1 MFHYMMMPLFR
12 NINTEPP
19 TLYSLMNSIVNYNNP
34 NPVKISELS
43 KNARTTIFNFDYPL
57 SSKVTK
63 EEFEVMIL
71 NKFMQRRIGFQ
82 TFTAWQ
88 LQLNVKLNEIMP
100 LYNKLFDSLE
110 GWDLFNDGEQVTRD
124 VTDNRVI
131 DGTSTQIG
139 SGTTNQTS
147 DKRYSELPQNQ
158 ITDVQNGTYLTTY
171 NYDTDTGSTTQNSS
185 TTTKSDDTGNLK
197 ETIKRSP
204 SDKIKIYQEFIQNK
218 NNIYT
223 MIFKDLDTLFYQIV

>member
-1 MFHYMMMPLFR
+1 MFHYMMMPLFP

-82 TFTAWQ
+82 TFTSWQ

>member
-110 GWDLFNDGEQVTRD
+110 GWDLFNDGEQVTRN

-131 DGTSTQIG
+131 DGTSTQTA

-147 DKRYSELPQNQ
+147 DRRYSELPQNQ
-158 ITDVQNGTYLTTY
+158 IADVQNGTYLTTY

>member
-131 DGTSTQIG
+131 DGTSTQSA

-147 DKRYSELPQNQ
+147 DRRYSELPQNQ
-158 ITDVQNGTYLTTY
+158 IADVQNGTYLTTY
-171 NYDTDTGSTTQNSS
+171 NYDTETGSTTQNSS

>member
-1 MFHYMMMPLFR
+1 MFHYMMIPILN

-57 SSKVTK
+57 SSNVLK
-63 EEFEVMIL
+63 EDFEVMIL
-71 NKFMQRRIGFQ
+71 NKFIQRRIGYQ
-82 TFTAWQ
+82 TFTSWQ

-124 VTDNRVI
+124 VTDNRII
-131 DGTSTQIG
+131 DGTSSQSG
-139 SGTTNQTS
+139 SGSTNQTS
-147 DKRYSELPQNQ
+147 DRRYSELPQNQ
-158 ITDVQNGTYLTTY
+158 ITNVQNGTYLTTY
-171 NYDTDTGSTTQNSS
+171 NYDTENGTTTQNSS
-185 TTTKSDDTGNLK
+185 TTTKSDDKGNLK

-204 SDKIKIYQEFIQNK
+204 ADKIKIYQEFIQNK

-223 MIFKDLDTLFYQIV
+223 MIFKDLDSLFYQIV

>member
-1 MFHYMMMPLFR
+1 MFHYMMIPLLN

-43 KNARTTIFNFDYPL
+43 KNARATIFNFDYPL
-57 SSKVTK
+57 SSKLLK
-63 EEFEVMIL
+63 EDFEVMIL
-71 NKFMQRRIGFQ
+71 NKFIQRRIGYQ
-82 TFTAWQ
+82 TFTSWQ

-110 GWDLFNDGEQVTRD
+110 GWDIFNDGEQMTRD
-124 VTDNRVI
+124 VTDNRII
-131 DGTSTQIG
+131 DGTSSQSG

-147 DKRYSELPQNQ
+147 DRRYSELPQNQ
-158 ITDVQNGTYLTTY
+158 ITNVQNGTYLTTY
-171 NYDTDTGSTTQNSS
+171 NYDTENGTTTQNSS
-185 TTTKSDDTGNLK
+185 TTTKSDDKGNLK

-204 SDKIKIYQEFIQNK
+204 ADKIKIYQEFIQNK

>member
-34 NPVKISELS
+34 SPVKISELS

-100 LYNKLFDSLE
+100 LYNKLFDALD

-171 NYDTDTGSTTQNSS
+171 NYDTDTGTTTQNSS

>member
-1 MFHYMMMPLFR
+1 
-12 NINTEPP
+12 
-19 TLYSLMNSIVNYNNP
+19 
-34 NPVKISELS
+34 
-43 KNARTTIFNFDYPL
+43 
-57 SSKVTK
+57 
-63 EEFEVMIL
+63 
-71 NKFMQRRIGFQ
+71 
-82 TFTAWQ
+82 
-88 LQLNVKLNEIMP
+88 MP

-110 GWDLFNDGEQVTRD
+110 GWDLFNDGEQVTRN

-131 DGTSTQIG
+131 DGTSTQTA

-147 DKRYSELPQNQ
+147 DRRYSELPQNQ
-158 ITDVQNGTYLTTY
+158 IADVQNGTYLTTY

-185 TTTKSDDTGNLK
+185 TTTKSDDKGNLK

>member
-1 MFHYMMMPLFR
+1 MFHYMMMPLFP

-131 DGTSTQIG
+131 DGTSTQSG

-147 DKRYSELPQNQ
+147 DKRYSELPQDN
-158 ITDVQNGTYLTTY
+158 ITNVQNGTYLTTY
-171 NYDTDTGSTTQNSS
+171 NYDTDTGTTTQTSS
-185 TTTKSDDTGNLK
+185 TTTKSDDKGNLK

-223 MIFKDLDTLFYQIV
+223 MIYKDLDALFYQIV

>member
-1 MFHYMMMPLFR
+1 MMMPLFR

-57 SSKVTK
+57 SSNVTK

-71 NKFMQRRIGFQ
+71 NKFMQRRIGYQ
-82 TFTAWQ
+82 TFTSWQ

-100 LYNKLFDSLE
+100 LYNKLFDSLD

>member
-100 LYNKLFDSLE
+100 LYNKLFDSLD

-131 DGTSTQIG
+131 DGTSTQSA

-147 DKRYSELPQNQ
+147 DRRYSELPQNQ
-158 ITDVQNGTYLTTY
+158 IADVQNGTYLTTY
-171 NYDTDTGSTTQNSS
+171 NYDTETGATTQNSS

-223 MIFKDLDTLFYQIV
+223 MIYKDLDTLFYQIV

>member
-1 MFHYMMMPLFR
+1 MFHYMMMPIFH

-124 VTDNRVI
+124 VSDNRVI
-131 DGTSTQIG
+131 DGTSTQTG

-147 DKRYSELPQNQ
+147 DRRYSELPQNQ
-158 ITDVQNGTYLTTY
+158 IADVQNGTYLTTY
-171 NYDTDTGSTTQNSS
+171 NYDTDTGTTTQNSS

-223 MIFKDLDTLFYQIV
+223 MIYKDLDALFYQIV

>member
-1 MFHYMMMPLFR
+1 MFHYMMIPLLN

-43 KNARTTIFNFDYPL
+43 KNARATIFNFDYPL
-57 SSKVTK
+57 SSKLLK
-63 EEFEVMIL
+63 EDFEVMIL
-71 NKFMQRRIGFQ
+71 NKFIQRRIGYQ
-82 TFTAWQ
+82 TFTSWQ

-110 GWDLFNDGEQVTRD
+110 GWDIFNDGEQMTRD
-124 VTDNRVI
+124 VTDNRII
-131 DGTSTQIG
+131 DGTSSQSG
-139 SGTTNQTS
+139 SGTTNQTI
-147 DKRYSELPQNQ
+147 DRRYSELPQNQ
-158 ITDVQNGTYLTTY
+158 ITNVQNGTYLTTY
-171 NYDTDTGSTTQNSS
+171 NYDTENGTTTQNSS
-185 TTTKSDDTGNLK
+185 TTTKSDDKGNLK

-204 SDKIKIYQEFIQNK
+204 ADKIKIYQEFIQNK

>member
-71 NKFMQRRIGFQ
+71 NKFMQRRIGYQ
-82 TFTAWQ
+82 TFTSWQ

-100 LYNKLFDSLE
+100 LYNKLFDSLD

-131 DGTSTQIG
+131 DGTSTQTG

-147 DKRYSELPQNQ
+147 DRRYSELPQNQ
-158 ITDVQNGTYLTTY
+158 IADVQNGTYLTTY
-171 NYDTDTGSTTQNSS
+171 NYDTETGTTTQNSS

-204 SDKIKIYQEFIQNK
+204 ADKIKIYQEFIQNK

>member
-71 NKFMQRRIGFQ
+71 NKFMQRRIGYQ
-82 TFTAWQ
+82 TFTSWQ

-158 ITDVQNGTYLTTY
+158 IADVQNGTYLTTY
-171 NYDTDTGSTTQNSS
+171 NYDTDTGTTTQNSS

>member
-1 MFHYMMMPLFR
+1 MFHYMMMPLFH

-100 LYNKLFDSLE
+100 LYNKLFDALD

-131 DGTSTQIG
+131 DGTSSQSG

-147 DKRYSELPQNQ
+147 DRRYSELK
-158 ITDVQNGTYLTTY
+158 Y
-171 NYDTDTGSTTQNSS
+171 N
-185 TTTKSDDTGNLK
+185 
-197 ETIKRSP
+197 
-204 SDKIKIYQEFIQNK
+204 NK
-218 NNIYT
+218 
-223 MIFKDLDTLFYQIV
+223 K

>member
-1 MFHYMMMPLFR
+1 MFHYMMMPIFP

-57 SSKVTK
+57 SSNVTK

-131 DGTSTQIG
+131 DGTSTQTG

-147 DKRYSELPQNQ
+147 DRRYSELPQNQ
-158 ITDVQNGTYLTTY
+158 IADVQNGTYLTTY

-185 TTTKSDDTGNLK
+185 TTTKSDDKGTLK

>member
-1 MFHYMMMPLFR
+1 MFHYMMMPIFH

-100 LYNKLFDSLE
+100 LYNKLFDALD

-139 SGTTNQTS
+139 SGTTNQIS
-147 DKRYSELPQNQ
+147 DRRYSELPQNQ
-158 ITDVQNGTYLTTY
+158 IADVQNGTYLTTY
-171 NYDTDTGSTTQNSS
+171 NYDTDT
-185 TTTKSDDTGNLK
+185 D
-197 ETIKRSP
+197 
-204 SDKIKIYQEFIQNK
+204 YA
-218 NNIYT
+218 
-223 MIFKDLDTLFYQIV
+223 

>member
-1 MFHYMMMPLFR
+1 MFHYMMIPILN

-57 SSKVTK
+57 SSKILK
-63 EEFEVMIL
+63 EDFEVMIL
-71 NKFMQRRIGFQ
+71 NKFIQRRIGYQ
-82 TFTAWQ
+82 TFTSWQ

-110 GWDLFNDGEQVTRD
+110 GWDIFNDGEQMTRD
-124 VTDNRVI
+124 VTDNRII
-131 DGTSTQIG
+131 DGTSSQSG

-147 DKRYSELPQNQ
+147 DRRYSELPQNQ
-158 ITDVQNGTYLTTY
+158 ITNVQNGTYLTTY
-171 NYDTDTGSTTQNSS
+171 NYDTENGTTTQNSS
-185 TTTKSDDTGNLK
+185 TTTKSDDKGNLK

-204 SDKIKIYQEFIQNK
+204 ADKIKIYQEFIQNK

>member
-1 MFHYMMMPLFR
+1 MFHYMMMPLFP

-71 NKFMQRRIGFQ
+71 NKFMQRRIGYQ
-82 TFTAWQ
+82 TFTSWQ

>member
-1 MFHYMMMPLFR
+1 MMMPLFR

-71 NKFMQRRIGFQ
+71 NKFMQRRIGYQ

-100 LYNKLFDSLE
+100 LYNKLFDCLE

-223 MIFKDLDTLFYQIV
+223 MIFKDLDALFYQIV

>member
-1 MFHYMMMPLFR
+1 MFHYMMMPIFH

-19 TLYSLMNSIVNYNNP
+19 TLYSLMNSIENYNNP

-57 SSKVTK
+57 SSNVTK

-124 VTDNRVI
+124 VSDNRVI
-131 DGTSTQIG
+131 DGTSTQTG

-147 DKRYSELPQNQ
+147 DRRYSELPQNQ
-158 ITDVQNGTYLTTY
+158 IADVQNGTYLTTY
-171 NYDTDTGSTTQNSS
+171 NYDTETGATTQNSS

-223 MIFKDLDTLFYQIV
+223 MIFKDLDALFYQIV

>member
-1 MFHYMMMPLFR
+1 MFYYMMMPILH

-57 SSKVTK
+57 SSKVLK
-63 EEFEVMIL
+63 EDFEIMIL
-71 NKFMQRRIGFQ
+71 NKFIQRRIGYQ
-82 TFTAWQ
+82 TFTSWQ

-124 VTDNRVI
+124 VTDNRII
-131 DGTSTQIG
+131 DGTSSQSG

-147 DKRYSELPQNQ
+147 DRRYSELPQNQ
-158 ITDVQNGTYLTTY
+158 ITNVQDGTYLTTY
-171 NYDTDTGSTTQNSS
+171 NYDTENGTTTQNSR
-185 TTTKSDDTGNLK
+185 TTTKSDDKGNLK

-204 SDKIKIYQEFIQNK
+204 ADKIKIYQEFIQNK

>member
-147 DKRYSELPQNQ
+147 DRRYSELPQNQ

>member
-1 MFHYMMMPLFR
+1 MFHYMMMPLFH

-71 NKFMQRRIGFQ
+71 NKFMQRRIGYQ
-82 TFTAWQ
+82 TFTSWQ

>member
-1 MFHYMMMPLFR
+1 MFHYMMIPLLN

-43 KNARTTIFNFDYPL
+43 KNARATIFNFDYPL
-57 SSKVTK
+57 SSKVEK
-63 EEFEVMIL
+63 EDFEVMIL
-71 NKFMQRRIGFQ
+71 NKFIQRRIGYQ
-82 TFTAWQ
+82 TFTSWQ

-110 GWDLFNDGEQVTRD
+110 GWDIFNDGEQMTRD
-124 VTDNRVI
+124 VTDNRII
-131 DGTSTQIG
+131 DGTSSQSG
-139 SGTTNQTS
+139 RGTTNQTS
-147 DKRYSELPQNQ
+147 DRRYSELPQNQ
-158 ITDVQNGTYLTTY
+158 ITNVQNGTYLTTY
-171 NYDTDTGSTTQNSS
+171 NYDTENGTTTQNSS
-185 TTTKSDDTGNLK
+185 TTTKSDDKGNLK

-204 SDKIKIYQEFIQNK
+204 ADKIKIYQEFIQNK

>member
-1 MFHYMMMPLFR
+1 MFHYMITPILN

-57 SSKVTK
+57 SSKVLK
-63 EEFEVMIL
+63 EDFEVMIL
-71 NKFMQRRIGFQ
+71 NKFIQRRIGYQ
-82 TFTAWQ
+82 TFTSWQ

-124 VTDNRVI
+124 VTDNRII
-131 DGTSTQIG
+131 DGTSSQSG

-147 DKRYSELPQNQ
+147 DRRYSELPQNQ
-158 ITDVQNGTYLTTY
+158 ITNVQNGTYLTTY
-171 NYDTDTGSTTQNSS
+171 NYDTENGTTTQNSS
-185 TTTKSDDTGNLK
+185 TTTKSDDKGNLK

-204 SDKIKIYQEFIQNK
+204 ADKIKIYQEFIQNK

-223 MIFKDLDTLFYQIV
+223 MIFKDLDSLFYQIV

>member
-1 MFHYMMMPLFR
+1 MFHYMMMPILH

>member
-1 MFHYMMMPLFR
+1 MFHYMMMPIFH

-82 TFTAWQ
+82 TFTSWQ

-131 DGTSTQIG
+131 DGTSTQTG

-147 DKRYSELPQNQ
+147 DRRYSELPQNQ
-158 ITDVQNGTYLTTY
+158 IADVQNGTYLTTY
-171 NYDTDTGSTTQNSS
+171 NYDTETGATTQNSS

>member
-43 KNARTTIFNFDYPL
+43 KKARTTIFNFDYPL
-57 SSKVTK
+57 SSNVTK

-185 TTTKSDDTGNLK
+185 TTTKSDDKGTLN

>member
-82 TFTAWQ
+82 TFTSWQ

-131 DGTSTQIG
+131 DGTSTQTG

-147 DKRYSELPQNQ
+147 DRRYSELPQNQ
-158 ITDVQNGTYLTTY
+158 IADVQNGTYLTTY

-223 MIFKDLDTLFYQIV
+223 MIFKDLDALFYQIV

>member
-1 MFHYMMMPLFR
+1 MFHYMMMPLFH

-71 NKFMQRRIGFQ
+71 NKFMQRRIAYQ
-82 TFTAWQ
+82 TFTSWQ

-100 LYNKLFDSLE
+100 LYNKLFDALD

>member
-1 MFHYMMMPLFR
+1 MFHYMMMPLFH

-82 TFTAWQ
+82 TFTSWQ

-131 DGTSTQIG
+131 DGTSTQTG

-147 DKRYSELPQNQ
+147 DRRYSELPQNQ
-158 ITDVQNGTYLTTY
+158 IADVQNGTYLTTY
-171 NYDTDTGSTTQNSS
+171 NYDTETGATTQNSS

>member
-1 MFHYMMMPLFR
+1 MFHYMMMPLFP

-43 KNARTTIFNFDYPL
+43 KKARTTIFNFDYPL
-57 SSKVTK
+57 STKVTK

-71 NKFMQRRIGFQ
+71 NKFMQRRIGYQ
-82 TFTAWQ
+82 TFTSWQ

-131 DGTSTQIG
+131 DGTSTQTA

-147 DKRYSELPQNQ
+147 DRRYSELPQNQ
-158 ITDVQNGTYLTTY
+158 IADVQNGTYLTTY
-171 NYDTDTGSTTQNSS
+171 NYDTETGATTQNSS

>member
-1 MFHYMMMPLFR
+1 MFHYMMMPLFH

-223 MIFKDLDTLFYQIV
+223 MIYKDLDALFYQIV

>member
-1 MFHYMMMPLFR
+1 MFHYMMMPIFH

-57 SSKVTK
+57 SSNVTK

-71 NKFMQRRIGFQ
+71 NKFMQRRIGYQ
-82 TFTAWQ
+82 TFTSWQ

-110 GWDLFNDGEQVTRD
+110 GWDLFNDGEQ
-124 VTDNRVI
+124 
-131 DGTSTQIG
+131 
-139 SGTTNQTS
+139 
-147 DKRYSELPQNQ
+147 
-158 ITDVQNGTYLTTY
+158 
-171 NYDTDTGSTTQNSS
+171 
-185 TTTKSDDTGNLK
+185 
-197 ETIKRSP
+197 
-204 SDKIKIYQEFIQNK
+204 
-218 NNIYT
+218 
-223 MIFKDLDTLFYQIV
+223 DLWSKL

>member
-71 NKFMQRRIGFQ
+71 NKFMQRRIGYQ

-131 DGTSTQIG
+131 DGTSTQSA

-147 DKRYSELPQNQ
+147 DRRYSELPQNQ
-158 ITDVQNGTYLTTY
+158 IADVQNGTYLTTY
-171 NYDTDTGSTTQNSS
+171 NYDTETGATTQNSS

-223 MIFKDLDTLFYQIV
+223 MIYKDLDALFYQIV

>member
-147 DKRYSELPQNQ
+147 DRRYSELPQNQ
-158 ITDVQNGTYLTTY
+158 IADVQNGTYLTTY
-171 NYDTDTGSTTQNSS
+171 NYDTETGSTTQNSS

>member
-1 MFHYMMMPLFR
+1 MFHYMMMPLFP

-110 GWDLFNDGEQVTRD
+110 GWDIFNDGEQMTRD
-124 VTDNRVI
+124 VTDNRII
-131 DGTSTQIG
+131 DGTSSQSG

-147 DKRYSELPQNQ
+147 DRRYSELPQNQ
-158 ITDVQNGTYLTTY
+158 ITNVQNGTYLTTY
-171 NYDTDTGSTTQNSS
+171 NYDTENGTTTQNSS
-185 TTTKSDDTGNLK
+185 TTTKSDDKGNLK

-204 SDKIKIYQEFIQNK
+204 ADKIKIYQEFIQNK